1 MRLYEQYR
9 QEQQEQIEKKNIGT
23 SLGVSE
29 DKVVVKKIS
38 TLSKVL
44 EILEEILIKVLK
56 ALFYVLLMG
65 LASIGTTT
73 LINGQLRD
81 IFIELLQTTFL

>member
-29 DKVVVKKIS
+29 DKVVVKQIS